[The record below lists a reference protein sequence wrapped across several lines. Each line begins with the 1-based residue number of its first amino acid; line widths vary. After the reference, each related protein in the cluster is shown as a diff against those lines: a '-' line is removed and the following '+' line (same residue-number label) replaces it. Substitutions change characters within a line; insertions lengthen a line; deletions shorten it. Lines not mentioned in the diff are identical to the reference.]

1 MIAMQMLLFEDTLD
15 PAVPLD
21 LPPAVRALYL
31 RSGTARVGAQPMASD
46 SAIFSEEALS
56 VTGSGTLWRFE
67 VAAHPPGWL
76 PAAED
81 RIRLLMARP
90 LSRDPSVPFVLRLD
104 RVDFMLDHETPRHG
118 HFGQGIRRLVDGRL
132 LLSIGERIERRQ
144 PGEAWFESG
153 EEPVTARGLL
163 PGTAFIRA
171 LVMDA
176 GMQGQSSFRPWT
188 EADAVRPRSVTY
200 RLFLDEVTR
209 LR

>member
-1 MIAMQMLLFEDTLD
+1 MIAMQMLLFEDALD
-15 PAVPLD
+15 PATPLR

-31 RSGTARVGAQPMASD
+31 RSGAAQAGTQPLAAD
-46 SAIFSEEALS
+46 SAIFSEDALC

-67 VAAHPPGWL
+67 VAAHHPGWQ

-90 LSRDPSVPFVLRLD
+90 LTRDPSLPFVLRLD
-104 RVDFMLDHETPRHG
+104 RVDFMLDHETPPHG

-132 LLSIGERIERRQ
+132 LLSIGERIERRH
-144 PGEAWFESG
+144 PGEAWFETG

-176 GMQGQSSFRPWT
+176 DMLGQSSFRPWT
-188 EADAVRPRSVTY
+188 EADAVRPRGVTY

-209 LR
+209 LH